1 MSFNNLVAV
10 CIFLVPFAYSPG
22 PGVMFFAVNTARSG
36 FKKILPAIMGYHLG
50 IITFTFCYG
59 IGFDF
64 IVSRYDFILV
74 ILRYLGSLYIVYIAY
89 KIFRSGFES
98 DNNKESGITFYNGL
112 IFVFLNPKAQ
122 IVITLMYTKFNDAG
136 EINTLIYILIL
147 TLIFSVN
154 NLISVIM
161 YSIFGNTLRL
171 IDSSG
176 SSKYK
181 DGFFAISLILV
192 AIWMLMS

>member
-10 CIFLVPFAYSPG
+10 CIFLIPFAYSPG

-89 KIFRSGFES
+89 KIFRSGFGSE
-98 DNNKESGITFYNGL
+98 NKEEPGITFYNGL
-112 IFVFLNPKAQ
+112 IVVFLNPKAQ
-122 IVITLMYTKFNDAG
+122 IVITLMYTKFNDSG
-136 EINTLIYILIL
+136 EINPLIYILIL

-154 NLISVIM
+154 NLISVII

-171 IDSSG
+171 IGNSS
-176 SSKYK
+176 SAKYK
-181 DGFFAISLILV
+181 DGFFAISLIVV
-192 AIWMLMS
+192 AIWMLIS

>member
-10 CIFLVPFAYSPG
+10 CVFLAPFAYSPG

-36 FKKILPAIMGYHLG
+36 FKKILPAIIGYHLG

-64 IVSRYDFILV
+64 VVSRYDFILD

-89 KIFRSGFES
+89 KIFRSGFGS
-98 DNNKESGITFYNGL
+98 DNRKESGITFYNGL

-122 IVITLMYTKFNDAG
+122 IVITLMYTKFNDTG
-136 EINTLIYILIL
+136 EMNTLIYILIL
-147 TLIFSVN
+147 TLVFSVN
-154 NLISVIM
+154 NFISVIL
-161 YSIFGNTLRL
+161 YSIFGNSLRL
-171 IDSSG
+171 LG
-176 SSKYK
+176 SSDSGKYK
-181 DGFFAISLILV
+181 DTFFAISLILV
-192 AIWMLMS
+192 AIWMIIS

>member
-10 CIFLVPFAYSPG
+10 CIFLIPFAYSPG

-50 IITFTFCYG
+50 IITFAFCYG

-74 ILRYLGSLYIVYIAY
+74 ILRYLGSLYIFYIAY
-89 KIFRSGFES
+89 KIFRSGFGSE
-98 DNNKESGITFYNGL
+98 NKEEPGITFYNGL
-112 IFVFLNPKAQ
+112 IVVFLNPKAQ
-122 IVITLMYTKFNDAG
+122 IVITLMYTKFNDSG
-136 EINTLIYILIL
+136 EINPLIYILIL

-154 NLISVIM
+154 NLISVII

-171 IDSSG
+171 IGNSS
-176 SSKYK
+176 SAKYK

-192 AIWMLMS
+192 AIWMLIS